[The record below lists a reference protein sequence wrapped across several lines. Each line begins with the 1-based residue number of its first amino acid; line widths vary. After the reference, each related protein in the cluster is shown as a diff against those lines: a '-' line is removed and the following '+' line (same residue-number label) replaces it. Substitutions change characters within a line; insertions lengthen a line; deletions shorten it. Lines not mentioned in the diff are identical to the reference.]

1 MFQKKNVEGMLPS
14 EIAKYVEDLHREIDA
29 LENQVEKLSKPD
41 TFAFLSSGAQQ
52 EYTSEQE
59 MLDNMELGEVM
70 HVSSFK
76 RFGESYAVKLSEHRV
91 DRFPTKMEATHQ
103 AMLHGH

>member
-1 MFQKKNVEGMLPS
+1 MFQKKKIEGMLPS
-14 EIAKYVEDLHREIDA
+14 EIAAYVDNLHREIDA
-29 LENQVEKLSKPD
+29 LESQTEQLSKPD
-41 TFAFLSSGAQQ
+41 TFAVIEAGSQRD
-52 EYTSEQE
+52 YTAEQE
-59 MLDNMELGEVM
+59 LLNSLDLGEVV
-70 HVSSFK
+70 HVKSFK